1 MIMTALE
8 FIYMYIQL
16 YDTILIVLHAYI
28 NYNALNTGGKGKD
41 NWWLTTHSQS
51 DAESIYI
58 YFYDTNATFNTQNT
72 RLKHEEKW

>member
-16 YDTILIVLHAYI
+16 YDTILIVLHVYI

-51 DAESIYI
+51 DTESIYI
-58 YFYDTNATFNTQNT
+58 YISMIQMQHSIHRTQD
-72 RLKHEEKW
+72 

>member
-8 FIYMYIQL
+8 FIYMYIQF
-16 YDTILIVLHAYI
+16 YDTILIVLHVYT
-28 NYNALNTGGKGKD
+28 NYNALNTGEKGKD

-58 YFYDTNATFNTQNT
+58 FLWYNVTFNTQNT
-72 RLKHEEKW
+72 SLKREEKW